1 MGVGGRVHCPTIG
14 CLLSRIDLPEEQDMI
29 GSKDNF
35 SSVGEFAPSAKLRKP
50 TDTSHVG
57 PSCAWSRSF
66 LDLVVFHRLSAF
78 TADEPDEVPNHN
90 VSL

>member
-1 MGVGGRVHCPTIG
+1 
-14 CLLSRIDLPEEQDMI
+14 MI

-35 SSVGEFAPSAKLRKP
+35 SSISEFAPSAKLRKP

-57 PSCAWSRSF
+57 PSCAWSPSVP
-66 LDLVVFHRLSAF
+66 DLVDALTGALHRLSAF
-78 TADEPDEVPNHN
+78 TADESHEVPNHY